1 MNIADQIRLKLQLK
15 ENSEVEYK
23 SAAGGFPKAEFWR
36 SFSALANTN
45 GGTIVLGV
53 KEKNHKFTPD
63 GLSEELVA
71 KYRKQFWD
79 DAHNKSC
86 VNIPLLVESDI
97 EEIKTE
103 GGQYLLA
110 FRIPRAQY
118 DLRPIHLTLTPFGHT
133 YKRRDEGDYLCSD
146 DEIKQ
151 MYSDANNMRASADS
165 RILRGYSIDDID
177 IPTLHQY
184 RRAYDIKH
192 ENHPWTELDDK
203 KFLEIIGAYRKDRA
217 TSTEGFT
224 VAGMLMF
231 GKTNSITDPECCQEF
246 FPDYREHLS
255 DDLQVRWTN
264 RIYPDGTWEANLYQF
279 FTRVLPLLQHALP
292 VPFSLDNNQMRNNT
306 TTAHV
311 ALREA
316 FANSLIHAAYT
327 VRGNIVIDR
336 YFDRIVLSN
345 PGTMLISMEEYYEGG
360 HSVCRNPVIQ
370 KMFVFLGIGEKGGTG
385 ADVIAKGWKDNGWS
399 IPTVEE
405 KSNPD
410 RIETCL
416 KLEGNINGTTGTSS
430 VTTEIPADTT
440 ETTTETPSAT
450 TETSADTTETT
461 TETPSATT
469 ETSADTTETTTET
482 PSATTETSADT
493 TETILKIISN
503 NPKVTAKEI
512 ASVCGI
518 TEDGVAYHIKKLK
531 QRGRIFRIGGS
542 RNGGE
547 WKVVE

>member
-1 MNIADQIRLKLQLK
+1 MTK
-15 ENSEVEYK
+15 V
-23 SAAGGFPKAEFWR
+23 
-36 SFSALANTN
+36 
-45 GGTIVLGV
+45 
-53 KEKNHKFTPD
+53 
-63 GLSEELVA
+63 
-71 KYRKQFWD
+71 
-79 DAHNKSC
+79 
-86 VNIPLLVESDI
+86 
-97 EEIKTE
+97 
-103 GGQYLLA
+103 
-110 FRIPRAQY
+110 
-118 DLRPIHLTLTPFGHT
+118 FG
-133 YKRRDEGDYLCSD
+133 
-146 DEIKQ
+146 
-151 MYSDANNMRASADS
+151 
-165 RILRGYSIDDID
+165 
-177 IPTLHQY
+177 
-184 RRAYDIKH
+184 
-192 ENHPWTELDDK
+192 
-203 KFLEIIGAYRKDRA
+203 IIGAYRKDRA

-255 DDLQVRWTN
+255 DNLQVRWTN

-416 KLEGNINGTTGTSS
+416 KLEGNINR
-430 VTTEIPADTT
+430 
-440 ETTTETPSAT
+440 TTETPVDTTKTT
-450 TETSADTTETT
+450 TETSADTTDTT
-461 TETPSATT
+461 TETPSV
-469 ETSADTTETTTET
+469 
-482 PSATTETSADT
+482 T

-503 NPKVTAKEI
+503 NPKVTAKGI

-531 QRGRIFRIGGS
+531 QSGRIIRIGGS

>member
-1 MNIADQIRLKLQLK
+1 M
-15 ENSEVEYK
+15 
-23 SAAGGFPKAEFWR
+23 
-36 SFSALANTN
+36 
-45 GGTIVLGV
+45 
-53 KEKNHKFTPD
+53 
-63 GLSEELVA
+63 
-71 KYRKQFWD
+71 
-79 DAHNKSC
+79 
-86 VNIPLLVESDI
+86 
-97 EEIKTE
+97 
-103 GGQYLLA
+103 
-110 FRIPRAQY
+110 
-118 DLRPIHLTLTPFGHT
+118 
-133 YKRRDEGDYLCSD
+133 
-146 DEIKQ
+146 
-151 MYSDANNMRASADS
+151 
-165 RILRGYSIDDID
+165 
-177 IPTLHQY
+177 
-184 RRAYDIKH
+184 
-192 ENHPWTELDDK
+192 
-203 KFLEIIGAYRKDRA
+203 
-217 TSTEGFT
+217 
-224 VAGMLMF
+224 
-231 GKTNSITDPECCQEF
+231 
-246 FPDYREHLS
+246 
-255 DDLQVRWTN
+255 
-264 RIYPDGTWEANLYQF
+264 
-279 FTRVLPLLQHALP
+279 PLLQHALP
-292 VPFSLDNNQMRNNT
+292 VPFSLDNNQIRNNT

-316 FANSLIHAAYT
+316 LANSLIHAAYT

-416 KLEGNINGTTGTSS
+416 KLDGNINGTTGTSS
-430 VTTEIPADTT
+430 VTTEIP
-440 ETTTETPSAT
+440 
-450 TETSADTTETT
+450 
-461 TETPSATT
+461 
-469 ETSADTTETTTET
+469 ADTTETTTET

-518 TEDGVAYHIKKLK
+518 TEDGVTYHIKKLK
-531 QRGRIFRIGGS
+531 QRGRIIRIGGS

>member
-15 ENSEVEYK
+15 EYTEVEYK

-97 EEIKTE
+97 EEIKTD
-103 GGQYLLA
+103 GGQYLLV

-133 YKRRDEGDYLCSD
+133 YKRRDEGDYLCTD

-151 MYSDANNMRASADS
+151 MYSDANNMKASADS

-177 IPTLHQY
+177 MPTLHQY
-184 RRAYDIKH
+184 RRAYNIKH
-192 ENHPWTELDDK
+192 ENHPWTEIDDK
-203 KFLEIIGAYRKDRA
+203 QFLENIGAYRKDRA

-255 DDLQVRWTN
+255 DDPQIRWTN

-292 VPFSLDNNQMRNNT
+292 VPFSLDNKQMRNNT

-345 PGTMLISMEEYYEGG
+345 PGTMLVSMEEYYEGG

-399 IPTVEE
+399 TPIVEE
-405 KSNPD
+405 KNNPD
-410 RIETCL
+410 RIETYL
-416 KLEGNINGTTGTSS
+416 KLGNSKNI
-430 VTTEIPADTT
+430 TT
-440 ETTTETPSAT
+440 ETTTN
-450 TETSADTTETT
+450 TTETT
-461 TETPSATT
+461 TN
-469 ETSADTTETTTET
+469 
-482 PSATTETSADT
+482 T
-493 TETILKIISN
+493 TETIFKIIDN

-531 QRGRIFRIGGS
+531 QSGRIIRIGGS

-547 WKVVE
+547 WKIIK

>member
-1 MNIADQIRLKLQLK
+1 MNISDKIRLKLQLK

-23 SAAGGFPKAEFWR
+23 SAAGGFPKVEFWR

-63 GLSEELVA
+63 GLSEELIA

-97 EEIKTE
+97 EEIKTD
-103 GGQYLLA
+103 GGQYLLV

-165 RILRGYSIDDID
+165 RILRGYSMDDID

-416 KLEGNINGTTGTSS
+416 KLEGNINGTTETSS
-430 VTTEIPADTT
+430 VTTESPADTT
-440 ETTTETPSAT
+440 KTT
-450 TETSADTTETT
+450 TETSADTTDTT
-461 TETPSATT
+461 TETPSV
-469 ETSADTTETTTET
+469 
-482 PSATTETSADT
+482 T

-531 QRGRIFRIGGS
+531 QRGRLIRIGGP